1 MQNFVS
7 EKPFFTVRGNLLPRR
22 ELFKKLRK
30 IWMQKTGATNKEI
43 AALIG
48 VTPQMA
54 STYASGTDNR
64 TPPWSAILTLCDK
77 LKYEILIT
85 PSEVK
90 LQKSI

>member
-1 MQNFVS
+1 
-7 EKPFFTVRGNLLPRR
+7 
-22 ELFKKLRK
+22 
-30 IWMQKTGATNKEI
+30 MQKTGATNKEI